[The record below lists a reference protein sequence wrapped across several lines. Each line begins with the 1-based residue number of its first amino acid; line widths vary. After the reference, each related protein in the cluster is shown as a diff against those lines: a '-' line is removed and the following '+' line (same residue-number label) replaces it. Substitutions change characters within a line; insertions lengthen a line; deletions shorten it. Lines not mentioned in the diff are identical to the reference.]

1 MRKMTKKSLDELAK
15 TMPVITESEMMQ
27 YWGGKAYNMGGK
39 GTLENPVKLQATFN
53 LVSYSFGDASTNYSM
68 SSAIKAGINEFNNF
82 GVQKVGD
89 MYYEFEMVIN
99 EIKSPQDHYPYTPGE
114 TAIVGNKAVVESE
127 QTSGAHRIGGADD
140 SVNGASGIALYY
152 NTAKLYYGS
161 GADFYDAI
169 QRATVHEIG
178 HSLGLGEYSDTN
190 KYNIMDQFSG
200 SSMPGKLDSGT
211 VVKIIELNKNN
222 DPVKK

>member
-1 MRKMTKKSLDELAK
+1 MRKMTKKSLDELARI
-15 TMPVITESEMMQ
+15 MPVITEREMMQ
-27 YWGGKAYNMGGK
+27 YWGGKAYNVGGE
-39 GTLENPVKLQATFN
+39 GTAEDPIVLQATFN

-82 GVQKVGD
+82 D
-89 MYYEFEMVIN
+89 MQQVDGKYYKFEMVIN
-99 EIKSPQDHYPYTPGE
+99 EIKSPQDHYPYAPGE

-140 SVNGASGIALYY
+140 SANGASGIALYY

-161 GADFYDAI
+161 GADFNDAI

-178 HSLGLGEYSDTN
+178 HSLGLGDYSNTN
-190 KYNIMDQFSG
+190 KYGIMEQFSG

-211 VVKIIELNKNN
+211 VIKMIELNKGN
-222 DPVKK
+222 VGG